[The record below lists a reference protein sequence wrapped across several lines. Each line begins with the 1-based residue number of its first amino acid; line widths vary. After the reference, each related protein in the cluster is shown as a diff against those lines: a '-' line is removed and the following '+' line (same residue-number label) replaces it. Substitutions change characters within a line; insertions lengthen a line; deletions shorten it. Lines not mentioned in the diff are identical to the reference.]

1 MGYSIQPVTIWQ
13 NGQQVSANFI
23 DASIVNDNLTDY
35 AQFFWQISLL
45 TIVTNTVTRDIY
57 DENGNV
63 IGQDVQTET
72 ETVKTIVQSG
82 NTTIN
87 GQAYADWG
95 QAADVNL
102 AAYQYICDQLNLTLI
117 P

>member
-13 NGQQVSANFI
+13 NGQQISANYI

-35 AQFFWQISLL
+35 AQFFWQISL
-45 TIVTNTVTRDIY
+45 INIITNTVNRDIY

-63 IGQDVQTET
+63 IGQDVSTET
-72 ETVKTIVQSG
+72 ETQKTILQSG
-82 NTTIN
+82 NTTIS
-87 GQAYADWG
+87 GQAYDQWG
-95 QAADVNL
+95 QSADVNL
-102 AAYQYICDQLNLTLI
+102 SAYEYICGQLNLTLI